1 MAHKILVLS
10 PLHNIG
16 TTSVAALI
24 NQGLTFDNKES
35 TIMFTRND
43 SVLPQYLGIQSVQDP
58 TRSIMQIVRLIDNGA
73 LEDQDI
79 LDYAYVYAKNSY
91 MMNVA
96 DPSLTE
102 RDKSQILDHIYS
114 RIPTDVIVCDNSE
127 PVESDMTARLIE
139 ACDMIF
145 IVVNTYVKCKE
156 FLNLWMQMPIFKQ
169 NKSKVFLV
177 VNQYDETVSALR
189 NIARIYN
196 FPANRVCKIHY
207 NPWISKCCMSGQ
219 LHTILPLA
227 RELDPR
233 VANLN
238 TDINELI
245 MCINSSMFMNSKK
258 GL

>member
-1 MAHKILVLS
+1 MAHKILLLS

-16 TTSVAALI
+16 TTSVAALLT
-24 NQGLTFDNKES
+24 QGLTFDNKES

-79 LDYAYVYAKNSY
+79 LDYAYTYTKNCF

-102 RDKSQILDHIYS
+102 RDKAQILEHIYS
-114 RIPTDVIVCDNSE
+114 RVTTDVIICDNSE
-127 PVESDMTARLIE
+127 PIDSDMSARLIE
-139 ACDMIF
+139 ASDMIF
-145 IVVNTYVKCKE
+145 VVVNTYVKCKE
-156 FLNLWMQMPIFKQ
+156 FLNLWMQTPILKPFK
-169 NKSKVFLV
+169 NKVFLI
-177 VNQYDETVSALR
+177 VNQYDETVNALR
-189 NIARIYN
+189 NIARMYD

-207 NPWISKCCMSGQ
+207 NPWITKCCMTGQ
-219 LHTILPLA
+219 LHTVLPLA

-245 MCINSSMFMNSKK
+245 QCVNSSIFMNSKK